1 MWIPEDQWLSTWE
14 RDWWQSLWCPQLW
27 KWASIGDGLD
37 PAFACIDG
45 VALLSCSFSG
55 AGRTWL
61 FQVFEYCFASG
72 KQKWVRT
79 PADTLHSHRLH
90 FWLILINCSLIH
102 HFFHLSEMRPS
113 WLMLLLFLTRCQE
126 EANLHQC
133 TWGSESWWC
142 RTACINGKTRSLYR
156 WGGFSPQVH
165 TAALCCTLWKLGGK
179 IIEW

>member
-102 HFFHLSEMRPS
+102 HFFHLSEMWAS
-113 WLMLLLFLTRCQE
+113 WLMLLLFSLDVRKKQTYTNVH
-126 EANLHQC
+126 EAVKAGDVEQLALMVKRGASIDEVDSVHKFTPLHC
-133 TWGSESWWC
+133 AAHSGSLEVKS
-142 RTACINGKTRSLYR
+142 
-156 WGGFSPQVH
+156 
-165 TAALCCTLWKLGGK
+165 
-179 IIEW
+179 